1 MHKLKG
7 QPSRVGRRPAEPR
20 GTWASSHQELPG
32 GTAKRG
38 HQGPQVHNHTHP
50 AGGHLDPE
58 GGPAPSE
65 EGLNGGIFIME
76 PAGQGHHHVERS
88 QQEDKMEIGVAVD
101 GAFLLIIDDPGA
113 FLDILLLFSVLSIWT
128 KAKTAPGYFQFRSSI
143 SPLQSVRARPRG

>member
-65 EGLNGGIFIME
+65 EGLNGGIFIT
-76 PAGQGHHHVERS
+76 VEERT
-88 QQEDKMEIGVAVD
+88 QV
-101 GAFLLIIDDPGA
+101 
-113 FLDILLLFSVLSIWT
+113 W
-128 KAKTAPGYFQFRSSI
+128 
-143 SPLQSVRARPRG
+143 